1 MTKKEA
7 VQNFWQAQREL
18 VQAQTAFDYADQ
30 DHVEVATYRLAAAEK
45 NLEAAH
51 RLCKMVES

>member
-7 VQNFWQAQREL
+7 MKNFWQAQREL

-45 NLEAAH
+45 NLGIAH
-51 RLCKMVES
+51 KLCKIVES

>member
-1 MTKKEA
+1 MTKQEA

-18 VQAQTAFDYADQ
+18 AQAQTAFDYADK

-45 NLEAAH
+45 NLGIAH
-51 RLCKMVES
+51 RLFKTVE